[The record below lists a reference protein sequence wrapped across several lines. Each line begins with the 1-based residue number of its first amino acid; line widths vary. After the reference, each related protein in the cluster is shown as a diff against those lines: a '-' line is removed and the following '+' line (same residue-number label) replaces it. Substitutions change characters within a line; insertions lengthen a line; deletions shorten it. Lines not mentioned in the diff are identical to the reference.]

1 MHYLLYG
8 VGFVVAFI
16 VAVVLTYGI
25 RNTAISRGWVKGPAS
40 NRHIH
45 SKPVPRLGGVAIYCG
60 FVAVAGVLLTFS
72 VITGSADA
80 SDIRKLTGVLLPATA
95 IFLVGLYDDFRNLA
109 PRWKFAAQ
117 AACGLALFGSGFRF
131 LIPPA
136 VMSPELGVVA
146 APLFTI
152 GWTVLICNA
161 FNLIDGVDGLAA
173 GSALAST
180 LTMFGVSLYT
190 HNHTVALLAVVL
202 AGAIAG
208 FLRYNFSPATIFLGD
223 CGSLLLGFLL
233 AAFSL
238 TGATQQKSTTV
249 FAAAIPVVAFGFP
262 IVETLVSILRRF
274 ISGQPVFR
282 ADRQHIHH
290 RLMELGISPVG
301 VATLVYG
308 ISAVCGLLSL
318 ALLSPGAAPIAVVLT
333 VFGILVVVGLQRLYY
348 NEVIEFGRFARY
360 SLRQRRTI
368 PNNLVVRRASEH
380 ISTAPDFPA
389 VCALLEDAF
398 GACEFDAF
406 SLELFSRRNRRL
418 VHRWVRDGV
427 SAEPLDI
434 MGFKLL
440 RRDRSLC
447 GELTLSRS
455 DASPLMLDLNLITA
469 ELRPALELSVDRLFD
484 EIPEKGRV
492 IPFLRLEAQ
501 G

>member
-1 MHYLLYG
+1 
-8 VGFVVAFI
+8 
-16 VAVVLTYGI
+16 
-25 RNTAISRGWVKGPAS
+25 
-40 NRHIH
+40 
-45 SKPVPRLGGVAIYCG
+45 
-60 FVAVAGVLLTFS
+60 
-72 VITGSADA
+72 
-80 SDIRKLTGVLLPATA
+80 
-95 IFLVGLYDDFRNLA
+95 
-109 PRWKFAAQ
+109 
-117 AACGLALFGSGFRF
+117 
-131 LIPPA
+131 
-136 VMSPELGVVA
+136 
-146 APLFTI
+146 
-152 GWTVLICNA
+152 VLICNA

-308 ISAVCGLLSL
+308 ISALCGLFSL

-333 VFGILVVVGLQRLYY
+333 VFGILAVVGLQRLYY

-368 PNNLVVRRASEH
+368 PNNLVVRQASQH
-380 ISTAPDFPA
+380 ISTASDFPA

-406 SLELFSRRNRRL
+406 SLELFSRRNRHL
-418 VHRWVRDGV
+418 VHHWVRDSV
-427 SAEPLDI
+427 SAQPLDI

-469 ELRPALELSVDRLFD
+469 ELRPALEQSVDRLFD